1 MNMTFWLAYKML
13 FGNLKRAIFPFMGVL
28 GGIAALI
35 ISLSLG
41 AGGEKLISSNLMA
54 IGNNRIVLGGDEL
67 GRRDIQILEN
77 YPFVEYVFFP
87 EARRQTGD
95 NIFRGYSKRSLLA
108 LGLNAN
114 IGDREVIIDKS
125 QFPDKKIGDNLEI
138 SIDGRRQVF
147 IVAGLYEEENPFE
160 LMRQGNRI
168 IVSQDYFERLFG
180 DNLEI
185 SIDGRRQV
193 FIVAGLY
200 EEENPF
206 ELMRQGNRIIVSQDY
221 FERLFGIYRFNQIV
235 VSFYPDENSEDLIP
249 IVLNKFNLDRR
260 GYKDIK
266 LLETPEVYKRIL
278 KIQKIVKNSLGI
290 LAFVSLCLGGFGI
303 MNLIAGGVRARTV
316 HIGIL
321 RAMGMS
327 KDDVVKLFLTEGI
340 IIAIAGTICGIIF
353 GIIGSFITGKII
365 IIPPVFKILKIL
377 FYLIISLIF
386 GIGIG
391 IFPARRAG
399 EMSVIDALREN

>member
-13 FGNLKRAIFPFMGVL
+13 FGNLKRAVFPFMGVL

-54 IGNNRIVLGGDEL
+54 IGSNRIVLGGDEL

-108 LGLNAN
+108 LGLNTN

-125 QFPDKKIGDNLEI
+125 QFPDKKI
-138 SIDGRRQVF
+138 
-147 IVAGLYEEENPFE
+147 
-160 LMRQGNRI
+160 
-168 IVSQDYFERLFG
+168 G

-321 RAMGMS
+321 RAMGMN
-327 KDDVVKLFLTEGI
+327 KEDIVKLFLTEGI
-340 IIAIAGTICGIIF
+340 IIAIAGTVCGIIF
-353 GIIGSFITGKII
+353 GIIGSFIIGKII
-365 IIPPVFKILKIL
+365 IILPVFKVVKIL
-377 FYLIISLIF
+377 FYLIISLVF

-391 IFPARRAG
+391 IFPARKAG